1 MSQVVDFNAARLE
14 REKLI
19 VAVAGLV
26 DANSICADV
35 LGVREFAF
43 ETRHWNVK
51 SPDLYYRDTIEVL
64 RAEHKAALA
73 WAIKRLDDIEGWR
86 DALFG
91 RVA

>member
-1 MSQVVDFNAARLE
+1 MSQVVDLNAARLE

-43 ETRHWNVK
+43 ETHRWNEK
-51 SPDLYYRDTIEVL
+51 SPDLYYRDTLEVL

-73 WAIKRLDDIEGWR
+73 WAIKRLDHIEGWR
-86 DALFG
+86 GALFG